1 MNMEMDIVEYDEKAE
16 ADYQAERRTRVRH
29 SSYNN
34 NVSPLGR
41 LSNASMS
48 KRNGTL
54 KLGGGLLQ
62 RRSGT
67 IARKTKGSGLIN
79 GSGVERLS
87 TGGNEREDSLH
98 D

>member
-16 ADYQAERRTRVRH
+16 EDYAAARRTRVRH

-34 NVSPLGR
+34 EVSPLGR

-54 KLGGGLLQ
+54 KLRGGLLQ

-67 IARKTKGSGLIN
+67 IARRAKGSGLIN

-87 TGGNEREDSLH
+87 TGGNEREDSLQ